1 MLTYHH
7 LITKHLALH
16 PQLYT
21 MDLKGL
27 VECNVVFFREPED
40 VQEICD
46 NENEERG
53 VGEFLISYA

>member
-7 LITKHLALH
+7 LITKHLTLH

-46 NENEERG
+46 TENEERCG
-53 VGEFLISYA
+53 GSS